1 MTQNPYESP
10 IVAELVD
17 KPPPPRKRQT
27 VAGIIRW
34 MMAWWAIIFFSAV
47 AFAVAVGGR
56 GIGQWEV
63 LFVPFVMLMVLFIGI
78 YRMLGLI
85 AGA

>member
-1 MTQNPYESP
+1 MNQNPYESPP

-17 KPPPPRKRQT
+17 KPPPKRQT

-47 AFAVAVGGR
+47 AIAVAVGGH
-56 GIGQWEV
+56 GIGQLEV

-78 YRMLGLI
+78 YRMLGII

>member
-1 MTQNPYESP
+1 MNPNPYESP
-10 IVAELVD
+10 IIAELVD

-47 AFAVAVGGR
+47 AFAIAVGGH

-63 LFVPFVMLMVLFIGI
+63 LFVPFLMLMVLFIGI

-85 AGA
+85 AGD